1 MLEGPVS
8 VSTFILLQGSCWWV
22 AESCPTLCHSMDC
35 SLPGSSVRGI
45 SQASILEWVAI
56 SFSRGSSRP
65 RDQICIPR
73 IGRWIVYLPL
83 SHQGSSLQ
91 SLPHLFSLGLGLST
105 CGVCLFSP
113 ESVHASGL
121 FGDMIVASPDRIWVA
136 IWGFTAFILFAY
148 LLQWTQIKLRVEY
161 K

>member
-1 MLEGPVS
+1 MS
-8 VSTFILLQGSCWWV
+8 VSEYLYFTPGLLLMSRRV
-22 AESCPTLCHSMDC
+22 VSTLCHFMDC
-35 SLPGSSVRGI
+35 SLPGSSVGGI
-45 SQASILEWVAI
+45 SQASVLEWVAI

-65 RDQICIPR
+65 RDQIFSPR

-83 SHQGSSLQ
+83 SHPGSSLQ

-105 CGVCLFSP
+105 CGGCLFSP

-121 FGDMIVASPDRIWVA
+121 FGDLIVASPDRIWVA

-148 LLQWTQIKLRVEY
+148 LLQ
-161 K
+161 